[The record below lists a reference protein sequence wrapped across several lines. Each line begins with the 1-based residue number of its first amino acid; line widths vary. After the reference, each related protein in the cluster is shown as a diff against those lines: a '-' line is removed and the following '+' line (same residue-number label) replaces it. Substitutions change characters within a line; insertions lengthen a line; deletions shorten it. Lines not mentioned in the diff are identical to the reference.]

1 MAVVRELLTRLG
13 FVTDE
18 KKLKDWDKRVASM
31 KDSLRFLAK
40 AAAITGGAITAMAFT
55 TAKAGDEI
63 AKTSERLGIG
73 VEALQEWRFAS
84 DRAGV
89 GAATFDMAFQRFGR
103 RAAEASRGT
112 GEAKGALAELG
123 IELTDVNGKLRD
135 ADTLLTESLIALSK
149 QEDAF
154 TRNRLAMKLFDSEG
168 VRLVQLVAEG
178 ADGMAALRKQARD
191 LGGVMSEEMVE
202 SAVAFT
208 DEWSNVKFALK
219 GIVFVIGSELLPLF
233 TDTFRGVAKWVSE
246 NRKLASGLVK
256 ATIAIGAIITA
267 LAAASVAVK
276 ALTLAWALLN
286 SQIFL
291 IPLLI
296 AAAIAAIVLIT
307 QDILAFTEG
316 KRSIFGQMLEGFKAL
331 GTLAGIAISKAF
343 RSAWERIR
351 TEGLAIWSDI
361 VARVSEMWGN
371 FFDTRIQPILEAIE
385 KVRTIAGTLGG
396 IASEVP
402 GVRALA
408 GAAGKAATGSV
419 AGSVAQFAIN
429 MVVNSPPGTSATGV
443 ARAVATGLKSRV
455 KELSSGL
462 IGLRK

>member
-40 AAAITGGAITAMAFT
+40 AAAITGGAITAMAFK

-178 ADGMAALRKQARD
+178 AEGMAALRKQARD

-291 IPLLI
+291 FP
-296 AAAIAAIVLIT
+296 AAII
-307 QDILAFTEG
+307 
-316 KRSIFGQMLEGFKAL
+316 
-331 GTLAGIAISKAF
+331 AGIAAMVLLIDDIRGFAKGKKSVFGLLLDSLTEIWDKARESLKQRF
-343 RSAWERIR
+343 KTAWEEVRD
-351 TEGLAIWSDI
+351 GALLIWQDLLDKLGM
-361 VARVSEMWGN
+361 MWQA
-371 FFDTRIQPILEAIE
+371 FFDKRIQPILTAIQ
-385 KVRTIAGTLGG
+385 KVQAIAGTLGG
-396 IASEVP
+396 LATAVP

-408 GAAGKAATGSV
+408 GTAGKVATGSPV
-419 AGSVAQFAIN
+419 GAAAQFAIN
-429 MVVNSPPGTSATGV
+429 MVINTPPGTSATGV
-443 ARAVATGLKSRV
+443 ARAAVSKLKSSV

>member
-40 AAAITGGAITAMAFT
+40 AAAITGGAITAMAFK

-219 GIVFVIGSELLPLF
+219 GIVFVIGSDLLPLF

-276 ALTLAWALLN
+276 ALTLAWAL
-286 SQIFL
+286 
-291 IPLLI
+291 
-296 AAAIAAIVLIT
+296 